1 MIKAIVF
8 DMDGL
13 MFDTERLTIQAWDYA
28 GEKLGIGKMGHMVY
42 KTLGMS
48 IESARKVFIEEYGD
62 KVVEEDLSENAKDFL
77 HDYFNEYG
85 IPMKPG
91 LIELL
96 EYLKQNNY
104 KIAVATS
111 SNEEVALS
119 HFKRSNITE
128 YFDVI
133 VCGDMV
139 KNSKPAPDIYLKASE
154 LLDVIPS
161 ECLAL
166 EDSPNGIKSAFSA
179 QLKPVMIPDLIEP
192 TEEILGILHSNLTN
206 LYEVIQL
213 LNSNC
218 NEQFS

>member
-42 KTLGMS
+42 KTLGMN
-48 IESARKVFIEEYGD
+48 IESARKVFIGEYGD
-62 KVVEEDLSENAKDFL
+62 KVTEEDLSEHAQEFF
-77 HDYFNEYG
+77 HDYFNDHG
-85 IPMKPG
+85 IPLKPG

-96 EYLKQNNY
+96 SYLKQNNY

-111 SNEEVALS
+111 SNKDVALK
-119 HFKRSNITE
+119 HFERANITE

-139 KNSKPAPDIYLKASE
+139 ENSKPAPDIYLKASE
-154 LLDVIPS
+154 MLGVISS

-192 TEEILGILHSNLTN
+192 TEEILGILHSKLTN

-213 LNSNC
+213 LSSNC
-218 NEQFS
+218 NE